1 MKVVS
6 RHVEW
11 LHWLGKLPICS
22 VVKGDCYTF
31 QRQCNDQIFQ
41 KKRLT
46 WLCRSKNIIHTHVIT
61 SCFGRTVYEYR
72 LQQSAIMY
80 SVCCSNIIV
89 GIKSPLELFSV
100 VLLQN
105 CITLPCPA
113 IAHAVFAQTKPS
125 LTKTAF
131 QSYLSIKIK
140 SIPIRSLGQMWKY
153 FSPVSKHISLSVIFV
168 FAVMYVWLDKP
179 SSV

>member
-105 CITLPCPA
+105 CITLPSNSTRCICTNEALLDKNGISILPVNQDKVNS
-113 IAHAVFAQTKPS
+113 HQNLRTNVEVF
-125 LTKTAF
+125 
-131 QSYLSIKIK
+131 LSCFET
-140 SIPIRSLGQMWKY
+140 Y
-153 FSPVSKHISLSVIFV
+153 FPVSHICICGDVCLIG
-168 FAVMYVWLDKP
+168 
-179 SSV
+179 

>member
-6 RHVEW
+6 RHVDCRMAALTWKIANLFSCQRW
-11 LHWLGKLPICS
+11 LLHLSTPMQWSNIPE
-22 VVKGDCYTF
+22 
-31 QRQCNDQIFQ
+31 
-41 KKRLT
+41 KRLT
-46 WLCRSKNIIHTHVIT
+46 SLCRSKNIIHTHVIT

-105 CITLPCPA
+105 CITLPSNSTRCICTNEALLDKNGISILPVNQDKVNS
-113 IAHAVFAQTKPS
+113 HQNLRTNVEVF
-125 LTKTAF
+125 
-131 QSYLSIKIK
+131 LSCFET
-140 SIPIRSLGQMWKY
+140 Y
-153 FSPVSKHISLSVIFV
+153 FPVSHICICGDVCLIG
-168 FAVMYVWLDKP
+168 
-179 SSV
+179 